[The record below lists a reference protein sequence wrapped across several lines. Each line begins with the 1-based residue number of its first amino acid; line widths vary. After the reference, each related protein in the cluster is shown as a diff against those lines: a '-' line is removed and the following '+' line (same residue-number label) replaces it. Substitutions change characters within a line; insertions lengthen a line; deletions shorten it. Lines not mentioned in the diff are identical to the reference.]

1 MYFISIP
8 IVVGM
13 IVGLYVVSDLVI
25 DPVNDQV
32 LLTSK
37 YLTSN
42 GSPKNGSDDAKISIV
57 EFGDYQCTFCYKF
70 HQNTLNVIETQY
82 IDTGKVNFVY
92 RDFPLNGHDSILAA
106 EASYCANDQGRYWE
120 YHDMIFTNWTG
131 ENTGWITESLLLDI
145 ASSMNLNIAEFD
157 DCLNQHT
164 HYQKVIDNEN
174 YAKQIGINATPS
186 ILIFNDTQL
195 IKIIGAQ
202 PPEKFQNAINQLG

>member
-1 MYFISIP
+1 
-8 IVVGM
+8 M
-13 IVGLYVVSDLVI
+13 IVGLFVVSDLVI

-131 ENTGWITESLLLDI
+131 ENTGWITESLLLEI

-157 DCLNQHT
+157 DCLNQHSLS
-164 HYQKVIDNEN
+164 KGD
-174 YAKQIGINATPS
+174 
-186 ILIFNDTQL
+186 
-195 IKIIGAQ
+195 
-202 PPEKFQNAINQLG
+202 

>member
-42 GSPKNGSDDAKISIV
+42 GSPKNGSDDATISIV

-70 HQNTLNVIETQY
+70 HQNTLYVIET
-82 IDTGKVNFVY
+82 
-92 RDFPLNGHDSILAA
+92 
-106 EASYCANDQGRYWE
+106 
-120 YHDMIFTNWTG
+120 
-131 ENTGWITESLLLDI
+131 
-145 ASSMNLNIAEFD
+145 
-157 DCLNQHT
+157 
-164 HYQKVIDNEN
+164 
-174 YAKQIGINATPS
+174 
-186 ILIFNDTQL
+186 
-195 IKIIGAQ
+195 
-202 PPEKFQNAINQLG
+202 